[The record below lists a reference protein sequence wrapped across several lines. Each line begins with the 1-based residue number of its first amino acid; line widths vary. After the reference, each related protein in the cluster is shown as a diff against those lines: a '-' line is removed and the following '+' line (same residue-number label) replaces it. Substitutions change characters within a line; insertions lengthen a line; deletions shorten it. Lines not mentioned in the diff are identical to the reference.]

1 MVNGNETIL
10 LNLFE
15 VYFTKPAIKQKF
27 IWPEVK
33 KKKKKTN
40 QGEHPVSVLIPYFL
54 PGVVHRIIK
63 PINHTAYNAVP
74 FPSAFL

>member
-15 VYFTKPAIKQKF
+15 VYFTKPAIKQK
-27 IWPEVK
+27 IYLARSK
-33 KKKKKTN
+33 KNKNKTN